1 MPNEIWWIS
10 TAFFIGIM
18 IWIWSKRSERPSSSI
33 NLNQTPSNPGR
44 TPTFEPNSR
53 AQFGTSFDS
62 KPIDQ
67 ADIQALLLQ
76 GKKIEAI
83 KQVRLQTNLGLKE
96 AKDYVEQIERGEN
109 PSQLISPNRAVP
121 QAQALPDDLLREAQT
136 IARQGNKIQA
146 IKLVRQATNLGLKEA
161 KDMVDRWV

>member
-10 TAFFIGIM
+10 TAIFIGIM
-18 IWIWSKRSERPSSSI
+18 IWRWSKRSERPSSSI
-33 NLNQTPSNPGR
+33 NLQQTPINPAR
-44 TPTFEPNSR
+44 TPSFEPNSS
-53 AQFGTSFDS
+53 AQFGLGFDS

-67 ADIQALLLQ
+67 AAIQGLLLQ

-96 AKDYVEQIERGEN
+96 AKDYVEMIERGEN
-109 PSQLISPNRAVP
+109 PSQLMSANRATP
-121 QAQALPDDLLREAQT
+121 QAQVLPEDLLREAQA

-161 KDMVDRWV
+161 KDMVDRW

>member
-1 MPNEIWWIS
+1 MPNEIWWIGL
-10 TAFFIGIM
+10 AVLIGFT

-33 NLNQTPSNPGR
+33 NLNQTPINPAR
-44 TPTFEPNSR
+44 TPNFEPNPST
-53 AQFGTSFDS
+53 QFGPSFDS

-67 ADIQALLLQ
+67 AAIQDLLIQ

-83 KQVRLQTNLGLKE
+83 KQVRLQTSLGLKE
-96 AKDYVEQIERGEN
+96 AKDYVEMIERGEN
-109 PSQLISPNRAVP
+109 PSQLMSANRAMP
-121 QAQALPDDLLREAQT
+121 QAQGLPDDLLREAQA

-161 KDMVDRWV
+161 KDMVDRW

>member
-1 MPNEIWWIS
+1 MPSQMWWIVL
-10 TAFFIGIM
+10 AVLIGLA

-33 NLNQTPSNPGR
+33 NLNQTPINPVH
-44 TPTFEPNSR
+44 TPNVDANPS
-53 AQFGTSFDS
+53 AQFSSGFDS

-67 ADIQALLLQ
+67 AAIQGLLIQ

-83 KQVRLQTNLGLKE
+83 KQVRVQTNLGLKE
-96 AKDYVEQIERGEN
+96 AKDYVEMIERGEN
-109 PSQLISPNRAVP
+109 PSQLMSANRAAP
-121 QAQALPDDLLREAQT
+121 QAQALPDDLLREAQA

-161 KDMVDRWV
+161 KDMVDRW